1 LDEGHIVIVLVL
13 LLILE
18 LRLYDFEDGNED
30 EEDLR
35 ISGIPVPDL
44 AHSLARDAARRPY
57 H

>member
-18 LRLYDFEDGNED
+18 LRLYDFEDGNKD

-35 ISGIPVPDL
+35 ISD
-44 AHSLARDAARRPY
+44 
-57 H
+57 